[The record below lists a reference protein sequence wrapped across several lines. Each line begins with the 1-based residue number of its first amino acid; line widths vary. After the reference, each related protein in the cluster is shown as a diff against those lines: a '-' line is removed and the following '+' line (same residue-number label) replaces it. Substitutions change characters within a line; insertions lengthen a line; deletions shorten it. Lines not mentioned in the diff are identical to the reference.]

1 MKRVNR
7 ERVFGSVQ
15 RFLDDV
21 KKNRLQS
28 PPEWDTFMWRGWR
41 QLPDG
46 SWEREFVVSKDGEH
60 ALHDCI
66 NEILKNKE
74 VKENLSVNDLLDMIF
89 DFARPYLNQE
99 PGFEEL
105 KKNSVDKF
113 LSRLEKEM
121 ASLAATTVAIP
132 IHNLY
137 LDIDEMTVGKV
148 RFSGLDAV
156 RQRVRGS
163 LSGIHDPQTVDELVR
178 HYVDELVEY
187 EPDLEKVAWA
197 EVEIVASFERAQER
211 AEEEIDHA
219 LNLLRLCLSSRK
231 TILHSQFDIEPVK
244 AFGFGIYTVTY
255 PDISR
260 ALPRETPIPAKFD
273 KAALGWFQANDLD
286 KISDALAKKA
296 GERTDLER
304 RAISAADW
312 FGTGV
317 KSGEDVQR
325 FIHFVTAGES
335 LLLRKSDLLVGL
347 SASLRERMA
356 LLLGINYQ
364 QRKKIS
370 DLVAKLYKI
379 RNRIIH
385 EGQTY
390 VDPGALQSL
399 GRMVSEAIFRVAE
412 MLLKYQSLDVLVQ
425 AFDKMKL
432 SVPGEVWTDF
442 ILGREMET

>member
-1 MKRVNR
+1 MKGVSG
-7 ERVFGSVQ
+7 EIVFESVT
-15 RFLDDV
+15 RLLDNV
-21 KKNRLQS
+21 KRNRLQS
-28 PPEWDTFMWRGWR
+28 PPEWDIFMERGVR
-41 QLPDG
+41 QLADG
-46 SWEREFVVSKDGEH
+46 SWKPEFVVSKDGEH
-60 ALHDCI
+60 ALYDCI
-66 NEILKNKE
+66 DEIQKNEEIE
-74 VKENLSVNDLLDMIF
+74 DNLSVNDLLDMIF
-89 DFARPYLNQE
+89 DFTRPYLNQE
-99 PGFEEL
+99 PGYEEL
-105 KKNSVDKF
+105 NQKRVNKF
-113 LSRLEKEM
+113 LSSIEKEM
-121 ASLAATTVAIP
+121 ASLAPISVAIP

-137 LDIDEMTVGKV
+137 FDVGEMTVGKV
-148 RFSGLDAV
+148 RLSGLDDV
-156 RQRVRGS
+156 RQRVRAS
-163 LSGIHDPQTVDELVR
+163 QIGIDDSQTVDQLVR
-178 HYVDELVEY
+178 EYVDGLVEY

-197 EVEIVASFERAQER
+197 EVEVVASFERAKER
-211 AEEEIDHA
+211 AEDEINHA

-231 TILHSQFDIEPVK
+231 TVLHSQFDIEPVK
-244 AFGFGIYTVTY
+244 AFGSYTVTY

-260 ALPRETPIPAKFD
+260 ALPRKTPIPARFD
-273 KAALGWFQANDLD
+273 EAALGWFRANHLD

-304 RAISAADW
+304 RVISAAYW

-325 FIHFVTAGES
+325 FVNFVTAGES

-364 QRKKIS
+364 QRKKIA
-370 DLVAKLYKI
+370 DLVAKLYKV

-412 MLLKYQSLDVLVQ
+412 MLPKYQSLDALVQ

-432 SVPGEVWTDF
+432 SVPGEVWTDL
-442 ILGREMET
+442 ILGREVET